1 MGRITPSDNS
11 MRKHPMKNK
20 SIKTKMK
27 ISFSENKVLYF
38 TESNYYF
45 KGCPE
50 NCPRGKLP
58 PGQGQGL
65 V

>member
-50 NCPRGKLP
+50 NCP
-58 PGQGQGL
+58 
-65 V
+65 